1 MESSPITGIFFD
13 YVFFTQVNIKL
24 LMWGNCASHEQAWN
38 QRGNKGVLM
47 LTQEKDTWGLTVMHF
62 YCLHYYNTLWL
73 LQYLVTF

>member
-38 QRGNKGVLM
+38 QRGNKGVL
-47 LTQEKDTWGLTVMHF
+47 
-62 YCLHYYNTLWL
+62 
-73 LQYLVTF
+73 